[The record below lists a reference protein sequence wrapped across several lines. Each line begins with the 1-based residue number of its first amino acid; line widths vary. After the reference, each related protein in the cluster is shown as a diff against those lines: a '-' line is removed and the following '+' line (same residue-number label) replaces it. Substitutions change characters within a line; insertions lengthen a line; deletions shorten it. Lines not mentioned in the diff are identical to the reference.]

1 MNTRIQLFALTI
13 AAILML
19 AVSVSAGQ
27 STPRSVAMGG
37 AYIGLAKG
45 VDAARFN
52 PANLGLNDYH
62 STSVELVGV
71 GASIT
76 NNSFTLE
83 DYNKYTGA
91 FLTGDDK
98 EYILSRIPSEGLKL
112 SVDVEAAALSVS
124 SGPFAFT
131 ITGVATADIN
141 LSRDLF
147 ELALNVNTFADTI
160 SITGSYSEAV
170 SYASAGISY
179 GRPIYSAGTRQ
190 LSVGTTVKYL
200 YGIATEEVIELE
212 GLASTA
218 LTGFQGE
225 GKMVIRTATG
235 GSGYAVD
242 LGAALKLNDSYTI
255 GAGIRNFL
263 SHLTWN
269 KNTEE
274 HGYIFEFDTMTVD
287 NMGDDYVVSDDYT
300 LELESFSTTLPA
312 VITVGIAKHSGSV
325 RWAVDWEQGFRLAAG
340 TSTKPRLAAGIELAP
355 VGMFPLRAG
364 FAFGGGKNTAFSV
377 GSGLHFPLFHIDY
390 AIVTGSSLSGYSS
403 KGLNLALSA
412 GLQF

>member
-1 MNTRIQLFALTI
+1 MKTRAQLLALTI
-13 AAILML
+13 AVILIL
-19 AVSVSAGQ
+19 AVTTSAGQ
-27 STPRSVAMGG
+27 STPRGVAMGG

-52 PANLGLNDYH
+52 PANLGLIDYH
-62 STSVELVGV
+62 NTSLELVGV

-76 NNSFTLE
+76 NNSFTLG

-98 EYILSRIPSEGLKL
+98 EYILSRIPGEGLKL
-112 SVDVEAAALSVS
+112 SVDVEAAALSAS

-131 ITGVATADIN
+131 ITGVAAADIN
-141 LSRDLF
+141 LSKDIF
-147 ELALNVNTFADTI
+147 ELALNGNASADTI
-160 SITGSYSEAV
+160 SVTGSYSEAV

-179 GRPIYSAGTRQ
+179 GKPIYSAGTRQ

-200 YGIATEEVIELE
+200 YGIATEEVVELE

-218 LTGFQGE
+218 LTGFEGE
-225 GKMVIRTATG
+225 GRMVIRTATG

-242 LGAALKLNDSYTI
+242 LGAALKLNENYTI

-287 NMGDDYVVSDDYT
+287 NMEDDYVVSDDYT

-312 VITVGIAKHSGSV
+312 VMTVGVAKHSGTLH
-325 RWAVDWEQGFRLAAG
+325 WAVDWEQGFRLAAG
-340 TSTKPRLAAGIELAP
+340 ASTNPRLAAGIELAP
-355 VGMFPLRAG
+355 VSMFPLRAG
-364 FAFGGGKNTAFSV
+364 FATGGGRNTAFSI
-377 GSGLHFPLFHIDY
+377 GSGLHVPMFHVDY
-390 AIVTGSSLSGYSS
+390 AIVT
-403 KGLNLALSA
+403 
-412 GLQF
+412 